1 MQMGEQD
8 LLRRYL
14 KQRERQFHCR
24 LVQGFRRQATPS
36 MDGTLPQMARALVM
50 PQVHRF
56 QLVQT
61 QLCMHSGDASLAQ
74 VVWQVLEK
82 AEFNQER

>member
-1 MQMGEQD
+1 
-8 LLRRYL
+8 
-14 KQRERQFHCR
+14 
-24 LVQGFRRQATPS
+24 

-50 PQVHRF
+50 PQDHRF
-56 QLVQT
+56 QLAQT